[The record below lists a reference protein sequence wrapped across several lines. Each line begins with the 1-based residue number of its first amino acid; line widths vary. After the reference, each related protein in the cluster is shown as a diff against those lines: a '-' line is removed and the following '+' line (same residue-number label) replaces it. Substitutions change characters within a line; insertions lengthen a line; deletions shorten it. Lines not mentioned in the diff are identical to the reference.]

1 MRWMLCFGGLLLAIG
16 CMTRPLY
23 ANPLEGKPTI
33 RIWELGAPGAVG
45 TELADVPLLSV
56 YTPTVANTT
65 KAAVIVVPGGG
76 YGGLANDHEGHQIG
90 VWLNSQGLKA
100 YVLTYRLAPRYRYP
114 AALQDA
120 QRAIQWV
127 RANAAS
133 ENVDPSKL
141 GMIGFSAGGHLASS
155 AATTILAGLPD
166 ATDPIERVS
175 SRPDFVLLCYPVITL
190 EDPYTHGGSRSN
202 LLGPDATPAR
212 LKELSTHERVT
223 SDTPPMFLFHTG
235 EDTPVPAENSVL
247 MYMALRKAGVPAE
260 LHVFERGVH
269 GVGLAVHMRGT
280 EDWPELAA
288 KWMLNNRWMDPDFA
302 VP

>member
-16 CMTRPLY
+16 CIPRPLH

-33 RIWELGAPGAVG
+33 RLWERGAPDAVG
-45 TELADVPLLSV
+45 TEPADVPLLSV
-56 YTPTVANTT
+56 YSPTFANTT
-65 KAAVIVVPGGG
+65 KGAVIVVPGGG

-127 RANAAS
+127 RTNAAS
-133 ENVDPSKL
+133 ENVDPNKL

-155 AATTILAGLPD
+155 AATTILAGVPN

-190 EDPYTHGGSRSN
+190 EDPYTHGGSRTN
-202 LLGPDATPAR
+202 LLGPDATPQR

-269 GVGLAVHMRGT
+269 GVGLAVHIRGT
-280 EDWPELAA
+280 ENWPELAT
-288 KWMLNNRWMDPDFA
+288 KWMLNNHWMDPDFA